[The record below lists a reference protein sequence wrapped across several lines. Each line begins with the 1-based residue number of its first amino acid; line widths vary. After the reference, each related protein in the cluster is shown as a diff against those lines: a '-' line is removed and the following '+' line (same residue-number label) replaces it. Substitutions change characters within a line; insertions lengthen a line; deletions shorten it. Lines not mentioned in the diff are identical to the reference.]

1 MEDKLLEMNFLRLSR
16 SVAHIELNRYR
27 VDSQRPLLAYSGPC
41 SACRSASCQKRKLL
55 NTICIINGSSSA
67 S

>member
-27 VDSQRPLLAYSGPC
+27 VDSQRPLLAHSGRWPDVSPLC
-41 SACRSASCQKRKLL
+41 AKKMFLKS
-55 NTICIINGSSSA
+55 G
-67 S
+67 

>member
-27 VDSQRPLLAYSGPC
+27 VDSQRPLLAHSG
-41 SACRSASCQKRKLL
+41 R
-55 NTICIINGSSSA
+55 
-67 S
+67 